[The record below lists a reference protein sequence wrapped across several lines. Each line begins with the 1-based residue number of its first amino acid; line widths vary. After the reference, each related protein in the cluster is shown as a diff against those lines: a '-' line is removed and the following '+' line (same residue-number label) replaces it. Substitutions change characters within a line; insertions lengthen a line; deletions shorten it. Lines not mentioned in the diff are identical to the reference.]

1 MKRNCSPVSNL
12 ERFSSTHVQKTIENH
27 NFQRKILKCPNK
39 DELAFPEFE
48 DVPNSQAILYSFSS
62 SFLDTTTTTTKNKK
76 KKRKRKVT
84 DEKTHIIES

>member
-12 ERFSSTHVQKTIENH
+12 ERFSSTHVKKTIENH

-62 SFLDTTTTTTKNKK
+62 SFLDTTTTTTTTTTT
-76 KKRKRKVT
+76 KRKRKVT
-84 DEKTHIIES
+84 DEKTHIFES

>member
-12 ERFSSTHVQKTIENH
+12 ERFSSTHVKKTIENH

-39 DELAFPEFE
+39 EELAFPEFD

-62 SFLDTTTTTTKNKK
+62 SFLDTTTTTTTTT
-76 KKRKRKVT
+76 KRKRKVT
-84 DEKTHIIES
+84 DEKTHIFES

>member
-12 ERFSSTHVQKTIENH
+12 ERFSSTHVKKTIENH

-84 DEKTHIIES
+84 DAKTHIIES

>member
-12 ERFSSTHVQKTIENH
+12 ERFSSTHVKKTIENH

-39 DELAFPEFE
+39 EELAFPEFE
-48 DVPNSQAILYSFSS
+48 NVPNSQAILYSFSS
-62 SFLDTTTTTTKNKK
+62 SFLDTTTTTTTT

-84 DEKTHIIES
+84 DEKTHIFES

>member
-12 ERFSSTHVQKTIENH
+12 ERFSSTHVKKTIENH

-39 DELAFPEFE
+39 EELAFPEFE

-62 SFLDTTTTTTKNKK
+62 SFLDTTTTTTTTT
-76 KKRKRKVT
+76 KRKRKVT
-84 DEKTHIIES
+84 DEKTHIFES